1 MSPAGGKKQEDN
13 PRQDSKVFAESF
25 VESESPEFQGG
36 ESAEQT
42 ALSYVENFDE
52 PENSELQR
60 VAGAEQ
66 TALYQNSYHKAVD
79 KGILPLVPLAS
90 RWIFLTVV
98 GVVWCFI
105 VGVAFLV
112 VAYVSQIYFG
122 EWMTEGQK
130 QILTDCL
137 ASIKVFLLGA
147 VASPL
152 VRKFIKF

>member
-13 PRQDSKVFAESF
+13 PQQDSK
-25 VESESPEFQGG
+25 
-36 ESAEQT
+36 
-42 ALSYVENFDE
+42 SYVENFDE
-52 PENSELQR
+52 SENPELHR

-79 KGILPLVPLAS
+79 KGILPSLPQASKYIFWTLVG
-90 RWIFLTVV
+90 
-98 GVVWCFI
+98 GVI
-105 VGVAFLV
+105 VSIIV
-112 VAYVSQIYFG
+112 VATLVLTYISQIYLG

-147 VASPL
+147 IASPL